1 MKLEELKTWIKG
13 QLTQTKSKE
22 QSWADLA
29 TALAHGIHEHVE
41 GLLDRIKS
49 RNSLYD
55 MNHEDL
61 LLETEELRTVL
72 PIPDSVSEEDLPH
85 VIMRRQDEIHF
96 KRTVY
101 PLIATIAREFAGMD
115 VTWEPLYAPCD
126 LETYPYGELFITQHE
141 IDNYLSQGMT
151 QDDFFMT
158 SRGVIRVPINDIAG
172 GSNGVTEESIATFE
186 ARVRRFIYP
195 LIPLRIVCD
204 GQSYFISI
212 SMTDIVEFI
221 NPMQAKITGLLNTE
235 EESDATQNKPSEIT
249 ALVTTTDEAKASPIY
264 GTPRMDSVP
273 CDAIILD
280 RRYY

>member
-101 PLIATIAREFAGMD
+101 PLIATIAREFAGMN

-126 LETYPYGELFITQHE
+126 LKTYPYGELFITRHE
-141 IDNYLSQGMT
+141 LDNYLSQGMT
-151 QDDFFMT
+151 KDDFFMT
-158 SRGVIRVPINDIAG
+158 SRGVIRVPINDVAG

-235 EESDATQNKPSEIT
+235 EESDATQNKPNAIT
-249 ALVTTTDEAKASPIY
+249 ALMTTTDETKASPMY